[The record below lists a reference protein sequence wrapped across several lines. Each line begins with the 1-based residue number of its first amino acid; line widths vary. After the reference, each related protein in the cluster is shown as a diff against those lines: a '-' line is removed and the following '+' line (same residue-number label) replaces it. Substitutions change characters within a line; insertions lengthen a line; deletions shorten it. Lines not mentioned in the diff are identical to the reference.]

1 VKAESSELSLIL
13 FHSTLYSELLTIIKK
28 GGNQYVSRKQD

>member
-1 VKAESSELSLIL
+1 MKAESSELSLIL
-13 FHSTLYSELLTIIKK
+13 FHSTLYAELLTIKK